1 MKLKSDAKFE
11 KKVTLGSKNDM
22 RNLVNFDASSG
33 KSENWHFDVLLLS
46 KIYYVLSKK
55 STEELCVITLKNK
68 AKFEKELICTLKN
81 NMRNWVNFN
90 STLEILK
97 ICTLMGSF
105 WAKYIMFELK
115 KITEELCV
123 MTLFKEKLTVGSKN
137 DIRNLINF
145 HASNR
150 KSENVHF
157 DGLVFSKAKKF

>member
-1 MKLKSDAKFE
+1 
-11 KKVTLGSKNDM
+11 
-22 RNLVNFDASSG
+22 
-33 KSENWHFDVLLLS
+33 
-46 KIYYVLSKK
+46 
-55 STEELCVITLKNK
+55 
-68 AKFEKELICTLKN
+68 
-81 NMRNWVNFN
+81 
-90 STLEILK
+90 
-97 ICTLMGSF
+97 
-105 WAKYIMFELK
+105 MFELK